1 MCEYMLLL
9 PFASFLSFFAMY
21 YCFFFFSRDNLSAN
35 CVAFSAAVTGSFAP
49 CQVHLPQGPLCGWS
63 VLATSYNIFRAHYL
77 LYISRTRVSVLLS
90 SSSLLVSRELMVMT
104 MHLTCYLKSVVQF
117 GRRLHCPKH
126 CVLVFLFVVV
136 LRSAIER
143 LRVARSKQK
152 QVFRDGLLDMY
163 MNELDSGAYDH
174 VRYVLRM
181 LPLHRKPLPQS
192 AWRLLMAFGERDPA
206 FCNFIIPH
214 FAKSGRVFLCI
225 SAR

>member
-1 MCEYMLLL
+1 
-9 PFASFLSFFAMY
+9 
-21 YCFFFFSRDNLSAN
+21 
-35 CVAFSAAVTGSFAP
+35 
-49 CQVHLPQGPLCGWS
+49 
-63 VLATSYNIFRAHYL
+63 
-77 LYISRTRVSVLLS
+77 
-90 SSSLLVSRELMVMT
+90 MT

-136 LRSAIER
+136 LRSAIAR

-206 FCNFIIPH
+206 FCNFIICALLKAVVYSCAFRH
-214 FAKSGRVFLCI
+214 GDCCTIALILFYNYQRLSYHSCWRCLGYLCVAKKKTL
-225 SAR
+225 